1 MRSSELSKRGGDVLE
16 SGSDRSGAD
25 GHGGFWVRH
34 HRKWRR
40 SDYRRQNRS
49 EGADCQFTRENLL
62 IARVNPTPGVM
73 HVGKA
78 AGGISVQ
85 CRLEGYQDT
94 VGSVASEFQAAT
106 LGNIILG
113 GLIGVVVDAAS
124 GAMSKYPESVTF
136 TLVPLAFK
144 SAAERDHI
152 FRRTEND
159 LPRGIRRSRVA
170 HQGFLQSIGV
180 RDSTKV
186 GRSRARQAAGGY
198 RTT

>member
-1 MRSSELSKRGGDVLE
+1 MCSRVVLTVLALMVMAVSGCATIVSGGGQTIAVKTDP
-16 SGSDRSGAD
+16 
-25 GHGGFWVRH
+25 
-34 HRKWRR
+34 
-40 SDYRRQNRS
+40 

-144 SAAERDHI
+144 SAAERDH
-152 FRRTEND
+152 FFDE
-159 LPRGIRRSRVA
+159 L
-170 HQGFLQSIGV
+170 
-180 RDSTKV
+180 
-186 GRSRARQAAGGY
+186 
-198 RTT
+198 RTTFLGEYEEVVSRIKASCNQSECEIQLKSAEAGRDKRLADIERRRLAAKITLL